1 MLFNLLSFCKN
12 QIMIKIKEIILMKK
26 VYFLIFLIGLC
37 ACGKNNPVE
46 SQQKGTVNGYV
57 YQYDTH
63 IPISKVVVSIE
74 SESYTTSSDGYYE
87 LKDIPSGERTITANI
102 VGCSSYSK
110 TIHVKTGDNQ
120 YNIYLS
126 PG

>member
-1 MLFNLLSFCKN
+1 
-12 QIMIKIKEIILMKK
+12 MIKIKEIILMKK

-87 LKDIPSGERTITANI
+87 LKDIPSGEQTIIANI